1 MIQNLFVT
9 DAHCHV
15 FPEKIAARAVEGTD
29 RFYGIRLSHGDGTVT
44 SLLREGVQA
53 GIDRFVIHSVATTP
67 RQATSINR
75 FIAGCVE
82 QAPDRLT
89 GLGTLHP
96 DSDDLR
102 RDVEEILALG
112 LHGVKLH
119 PDIQGFRADDPR
131 CLKIYD
137 LCTEFDLPVLMH
149 TGDKRYDNSNPNRIL
164 PLLARYPS
172 LTLVGAHFGGWSIW
186 EEASRELAGTPNLY
200 VDCSSSFYAL
210 DDDAIRRIIER
221 YTPDR
226 VLFGSDYP
234 MWDPA
239 QELDRFLSLG
249 YSADEYRKMLSANAA
264 KVFHIAE
271 GEGSAF

>member
-1 MIQNLFVT
+1 MIFNLFVT
-9 DAHCHV
+9 DAHCHI

-29 RFYGIRLSHGDGTVT
+29 RFYGIRLSHGDGTVA
-44 SLLREGVQA
+44 SLLREGTAA
-53 GIDRFVIHSVATTP
+53 GIDRFVVHSVATTP
-67 RQATSINR
+67 QQASSINR
-75 FIAGCVE
+75 FIAGCVG
-82 QAPDRLT
+82 QTPDRLT

-102 RDVEEILALG
+102 RDVEEIVALG

-119 PDIQGFRADDPR
+119 PDIQGFQADDPR

-149 TGDKRYDNSNPNRIL
+149 TGDKRYDNSNPNRIK

-186 EEASRELAGTPNLY
+186 EEASRELAGLPNFY

-210 DDDAIRRIIER
+210 DDDTVRRIIER

-239 QELDRFLSLG
+239 QELERFLSLG
-249 YSADEYRKMLSANAA
+249 YSADECRKMLSENAA
-264 KVFHIAE
+264 KVFHIGDNNA
-271 GEGSAF
+271 